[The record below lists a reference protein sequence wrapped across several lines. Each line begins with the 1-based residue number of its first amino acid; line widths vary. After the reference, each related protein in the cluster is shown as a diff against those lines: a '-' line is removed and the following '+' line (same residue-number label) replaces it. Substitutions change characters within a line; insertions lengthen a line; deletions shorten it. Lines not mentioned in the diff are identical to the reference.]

1 MGAPTF
7 AARPQ
12 PRPAL
17 PTLPSRRVQS
27 SGDRRKSAPAFAS
40 QSSLPAAPVHQVTVE
55 PENAVA
61 DYDYDPGLSRSV
73 CVCISISRNISVHQV
88 PTFQA
93 SPEGKAGSRG
103 DRETEGKQESCQ
115 SCQKEEDSGVNE
127 IYGG

>member
-27 SGDRRKSAPAFAS
+27 SGDRRESVPAFAS
-40 QSSLPAAPVHQVTVE
+40 RSSLPAAPVHQVTVE

-73 CVCISISRNISVHQV
+73 SVSVCISISRNISVHQV

-93 SPEGKAGSRG
+93 SPESKAGGKG
-103 DRETEGKQESCQ
+103 DRKQESCQ